1 MNVRR
6 QVAAVVVALPLFA
19 AVAGAQSEGVPML
32 TPEQFVV
39 LPWGWTPGD
48 AEALAGIRECGFN
61 LAGFVNPEHLDLV
74 AEAGLKAL
82 VSDSGSHADDAACSL
97 SAAEIAQRL
106 QATVGKVAGHPA
118 CFGYYLRDEP
128 GAVAFPGLARWVAGL
143 AVAAPG
149 ALPYINLFPTYASP
163 QQLGAATYA
172 EYVESYITTVKPPF
186 ISYDHYALMADG
198 GLRDGYFQ
206 NLEAVRAAALRHRL
220 PFWNCVLAN
229 AHFNYAEPSDA
240 GLRFQLYTTLAYGGR
255 GISYFTYFAPNVGN
269 YRLAAVD
276 QFGHPTATWERLRNV
291 NLQLHRLGPT
301 YVTLTSVNVFHH
313 PEVPSG
319 CSGLAS
325 SRFLTA
331 VSGGDLLVGE
341 FEGAAG
347 QPYVLVVNKDLQ
359 HSTPY
364 DVNGKTAGAVQWVNA
379 YTGTHDPWGGEHKW
393 LAPGQGML
401 LALPR

>member
-1 MNVRR
+1 MSLRTR
-6 QVAAVVVALPLFA
+6 VAAVVVLPLLGAVVSAQPEGA
-19 AVAGAQSEGVPML
+19 AML
-32 TPEQFVV
+32 TPEQFAV

-48 AEALAGIRECGFN
+48 AEVLTGIRECGFN

-82 VSDSGSHADDAACSL
+82 VSDSGCHADDAACAL
-97 SAAEIAQRL
+97 SATEIASRV
-106 QATVGKVAGHPA
+106 QAAVGKVAAHPA

-128 GAVAFPGLARWVAGL
+128 GAPAYPGLARWVAAF

-172 EYVESYITTVKPPF
+172 AYLESYITTVKPPF
-186 ISYDHYALMADG
+186 LSYDHYALMAG
-198 GLRDGYFQ
+198 GSLRDGYFQ
-206 NLEAVRAAALRHRL
+206 NLEAVRTAALRHNL

-229 AHFNYAEPSDA
+229 AHFDYAEPSDA
-240 GLRFQLYTTLAYGGR
+240 GFRFQLYTTLAYGGR
-255 GISYFTYFAPNVGN
+255 GISYFTYVAPNVGN

-276 QFGHPTATWERLRNV
+276 QFGHPTATWEMLRNV

-301 YVTLTSVNVFHH
+301 YITLKSVNVFHH
-313 PEVPSG
+313 PEVPPGS
-319 CSGLAS
+319 SGLAS
-325 SRFLTA
+325 SRFLSQ
-331 VSGGDLLVGE
+331 VSGGNLLVGE

-359 HSTPY
+359 RSTPY
-364 DVNGKTAGAVQWVNA
+364 DVVCKPAGAVQWVNT

-401 LALPR
+401 LSLPR